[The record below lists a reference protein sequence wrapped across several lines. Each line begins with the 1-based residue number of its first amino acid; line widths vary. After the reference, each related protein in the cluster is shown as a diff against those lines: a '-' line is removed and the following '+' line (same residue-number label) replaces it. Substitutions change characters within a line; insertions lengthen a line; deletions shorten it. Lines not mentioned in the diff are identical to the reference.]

1 MKRLNFMQGLFAII
15 LINLMEYWL
24 FNNVDLVRLWISR
37 VLGTRR
43 QSMAVFSGVDL
54 IFFKSG
60 TSLQLK
66 QGKLSVK
73 AGQNRGLTA
82 MPKPLVAVD
91 EVQCDCINNKKDWSN
106 KKSVF
111 PPLSSNAL
119 QSASLSFRMFIIILD

>member
-60 TSLQLK
+60 TSL
-66 QGKLSVK
+66 
-73 AGQNRGLTA
+73 
-82 MPKPLVAVD
+82 
-91 EVQCDCINNKKDWSN
+91 
-106 KKSVF
+106 
-111 PPLSSNAL
+111 
-119 QSASLSFRMFIIILD
+119 